1 LFSLGFVEA
10 KSNTSLFI
18 LLRDDNIVYLLLYI
32 DDIVLMASSV
42 ILPLRTITSLQREF
56 MMKDL
61 SPLNHFLWVS
71 MERRPKGLFLHQ
83 RQYTIDILEWASM
96 LDCKPCSTLVDTQTE
111 VFGDNNAPIDDV
123 KSHRSLVGALQYLTF
138 TGLTSTTLF
147 SKCASH
153 AHHVSATPHRCEVDS
168 SLPSRHP

>member
-1 LFSLGFVEA
+1 MLQAWYSCFASYLFSLGFVEA

-61 SPLNHFLWVS
+61 SPLHHFL
-71 MERRPKGLFLHQ
+71 
-83 RQYTIDILEWASM
+83 
-96 LDCKPCSTLVDTQTE
+96 
-111 VFGDNNAPIDDV
+111 
-123 KSHRSLVGALQYLTF
+123 
-138 TGLTSTTLF
+138 
-147 SKCASH
+147 
-153 AHHVSATPHRCEVDS
+153 
-168 SLPSRHP
+168 